1 MLGARP
7 QALDSR
13 GSARWRPWTMS
24 TALEPCFGSTGRQRR
39 KRTWPSG
46 AGLLPEYYGPGTWRG
61 ASPTRTRSRDCLTR
75 SNWVAG
81 TCSIANGKAAV
92 ATAGALSIA
101 RTGRPHLPT
110 PLTSFIGREREV
122 ARLRELVAS
131 ARLVTVL
138 GLGGVGKTPCTT
150 GRRATA

>member
-1 MLGARP
+1 
-7 QALDSR
+7 
-13 GSARWRPWTMS
+13 
-24 TALEPCFGSTGRQRR
+24 
-39 KRTWPSG
+39 
-46 AGLLPEYYGPGTWRG
+46 
-61 ASPTRTRSRDCLTR
+61 
-75 SNWVAG
+75 
-81 TCSIANGKAAV
+81 
-92 ATAGALSIA
+92 LSIA